1 MIAER
6 SRSLSSEPNPVGRAS
21 RFARADESA
30 RDASGHRVG
39 EPSGVPPQRH
49 RLSVVM
55 QAPSTFNS
63 CLFILATVAGRVAA
77 CTHDECRCPNLHCHL
92 QCCGACAL
100 DSRLVLLLHES
111 PPWPVGDSD
120 VTRSMLSLRC
130 MHPPQRGPDL
140 GS

>member
-55 QAPSTFNS
+55 QAPST
-63 CLFILATVAGRVAA
+63 LVAFLSWPQWQAVSPRVHTTSAGVPT
-77 CTHDECRCPNLHCHL
+77 CTGTCSAVGPVHWT
-92 QCCGACAL
+92 L
-100 DSRLVLLLHES
+100 DLSFYYTSRLRGRL
-111 PPWPVGDSD
+111 
-120 VTRSMLSLRC
+120 VTRM
-130 MHPPQRGPDL
+130 
-140 GS
+140 